1 MRLSLVKVLY
11 QRLLFV
17 VNGVIRVV
25 SRVRRGVVR
34 RIRPLVT
41 DIYANESSR
50 STSFYERSLDR
61 ALYSVSNK
69 QDNENGNWN
78 GVESSAAGVSI

>member
-1 MRLSLVKVLY
+1 MLSLVKVLY

-34 RIRPLVT
+34 RIRPLG
-41 DIYANESSR
+41 D
-50 STSFYERSLDR
+50 
-61 ALYSVSNK
+61 
-69 QDNENGNWN
+69 
-78 GVESSAAGVSI
+78 